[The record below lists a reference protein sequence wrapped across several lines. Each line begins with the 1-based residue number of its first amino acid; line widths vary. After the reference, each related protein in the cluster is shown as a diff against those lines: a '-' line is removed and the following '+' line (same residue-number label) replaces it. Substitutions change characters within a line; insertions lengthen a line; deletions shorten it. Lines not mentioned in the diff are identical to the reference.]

1 MIRPTKEERLK
12 IVVSKG
18 MDHLYEKLVYKQSS
32 VVHKLEILGF
42 KVSTASFSNII
53 NDRPVGLPTLS
64 IAAKGIQLLMEK
76 EMDMAFDVILLD
88 YFPKNT
94 PDWVSSIVEEHTDSP
109 SGAAAS
115 LILHDGRVSTQQKTA
130 FFANAKKEVIEVG
143 VRLNSFSSYFFS
155 QKETAYRQPMIDLLK
170 RGVNVKGYLLDP
182 NSQEARIYFED
193 RGRVQSTEKDAIEDI
208 KNVIKKLRAVCAEFE
223 AMNLEGKF
231 EIFLYK
237 HIPYN
242 LFFVVDGGEKEGAQ
256 MMVSPYLYGVKRA
269 DCPVIQIA
277 KKDNSHVFRK
287 YYESMELFIAGAKK
301 LEKEKEKE
309 QE

>member
-12 IVVSKG
+12 IVVRKG
-18 MDHLYEKLVYKQSS
+18 MVHLHEKLLYGQRT
-32 VVHKLEILGF
+32 VVNKLGILGF
-42 KVSTASFSNII
+42 SVSTASFSNINNVI
-53 NDRPVGLPTLS
+53 NGRPVGLQTLS
-64 IAAKGIQLLMEK
+64 TAAKGIHLLIER
-76 EMDMAFDVILLD
+76 ELDMAFDVDQLD

-94 PDWVSSIVEEHTDSP
+94 PNWVAELVPEHLGASTEAVGIV
-109 SGAAAS
+109 
-115 LILHDGRVSTQQKTA
+115 LHDGRVSTQQKTA

-182 NSQEARIYFED
+182 DSQEARIYFED
-193 RGRVQSTEKDAIEDI
+193 RARAQATEKDAIEDI
-208 KNVIKKLRAVCAEFE
+208 KTVIKKLKVVCAEFE
-223 AMNLEGKF
+223 AMKLNGKF

-269 DCPVIQIA
+269 DCPVMEIT
-277 KKDNSHVFRK
+277 KKENAHLFRK
-287 YYESMELFIAGAKK
+287 YYESMQLFTNGATK
-301 LEKEKEKE
+301 LKY
-309 QE
+309 